1 MCWGGSHVPV
11 DILLLYNIMRL
22 PSSLSQFR
30 SIFLLLTCHRFTC
43 VIWLFQSHDVCRNFT
58 LTGPR
63 WWQGVFFFTFYF
75 VCFRQRR
82 HFCNA
87 KSAPQIMVL
96 PASGTAAMTLKHAV
110 RISTFALPMS
120 SWPWVRPPALSAGA
134 LPWRNIRIWLTHVIH
149 LRPLALWWI
158 VHALLHTAITMDA
171 RLISNTKMDR
181 AEVDWQFRKFI
192 RHFRN
197 EK

>member
-1 MCWGGSHVPV
+1 MRPSRCVGGGGGGGSGGVFTNYVPSLNFRTTRFMYWGGSHVPV

-22 PSSLSQFR
+22 PLSLSQFR
-30 SIFLLLTCHRFTC
+30 SIFLLLICHRFTC
-43 VIWLFQSHDVCRNFT
+43 VIWLPKPWRLSEFYPNRASLMARS
-58 LTGPR
+58 
-63 WWQGVFFFTFYF
+63 FFFTFYF

-120 SWPWVRPPALSAGA
+120 SWP
-134 LPWRNIRIWLTHVIH
+134 
-149 LRPLALWWI
+149 
-158 VHALLHTAITMDA
+158 
-171 RLISNTKMDR
+171 
-181 AEVDWQFRKFI
+181 
-192 RHFRN
+192 
-197 EK
+197 